1 MNEIWT
7 EKYRPETLKD
17 VIGQDKIT
25 NTLIS
30 FVKKKSLPHLMFSG
44 PPGIGKTTSAMCI
57 AKDLW
62 GENWKSNFFE
72 TNASDERGINVIREK
87 IKQNAKI
94 KPLASEFK
102 IIFLDECD
110 ALTKDAQQA
119 LRRVMEQYTSTTRF
133 VLSCN
138 YSSNIIP
145 PIQSRCAVFRFK
157 KIESKDIA
165 KDIKNIA
172 GEENL
177 EIDDDAVEM
186 ITEISEG
193 DIRNAI
199 NLLQCTAIEGKKI
212 TKKTVSEISAT
223 LMHSEVADII
233 NHALNKD
240 FLKSRKML
248 MGMMIEKGI
257 SGFEI
262 IRAINRHVWAL
273 DIEDELKVKI
283 IKLLGEFEFRIASGG
298 SEDIQIEAFLA
309 NLADLK

>member
-7 EKYRPETLKD
+7 EKYRPDTLAD
-17 VIGQDKIT
+17 VIGQDKIVR
-25 NTLIS
+25 TLKS

-44 PPGIGKTTSAMCI
+44 PAGIGKTTSAMCI

-62 GENWKSNFFE
+62 GENWRSNFFE

-94 KPLASEFK
+94 KPLGSEFK

-119 LRRVMEQYTSTTRF
+119 LRRIMEKYTSTTRF

-138 YSSNIIP
+138 YSSNVIP

-157 KIESKDIA
+157 KIEEKDLV
-165 KDIKNIA
+165 KHIKNLA
-172 GEENL
+172 EKEQL
-177 EIDDDAVEM
+177 PIDEDAVQL
-186 ITEISEG
+186 IIEISEG
-193 DIRNAI
+193 DARGAV
-199 NLLQCTAIEGKKI
+199 NLLQCAAIEGKKI
-212 TKKTVSEISAT
+212 TKETVSSISAT

-233 NHALNKD
+233 KYALDKE

-248 MGMMIEKGI
+248 MSLMIEKGV

-262 IRAINRHVWAL
+262 IRAINRHVWSI
-273 DIEDELKVKI
+273 DIEDEMKI
-283 IKLLGEFEFRIASGG
+283 KIVKLLGEFEFRIAEGG

>member
-7 EKYRPETLKD
+7 EKYRPDTLKD
-17 VIGQDKIT
+17 VVGQNKIT
-25 NTLIS
+25 RTLKS
-30 FVKKKSLPHLMFSG
+30 FVKKKSLPHMMFSG
-44 PPGIGKTTSAMCI
+44 PAGVGKTTSAMCI
-57 AKDLW
+57 AKELW

-94 KPLASEFK
+94 KPLGSEFK

-110 ALTKDAQQA
+110 ALTRDAQQA
-119 LRRVMEQYTSTTRF
+119 LRRIMEKYTSTTRF

-138 YSSNIIP
+138 YSSKIIP

-157 KIESKDIA
+157 KVENKDIE
-165 KDIKNIA
+165 KDIRSIVQKE
-172 GEENL
+172 GL
-177 EIDDDAVEM
+177 QIDDDAVEL
-186 ITEISEG
+186 ITELSEG
-193 DIRNAI
+193 DVRSAI
-199 NLLQCTAIEGKKI
+199 NLLQCAAIDGEKI
-212 TKKTVSEISAT
+212 TRKSLSAISAT

-233 NHALNKD
+233 NYALNKD

-248 MGMMIEKGI
+248 MSMMIEKGI

-262 IRAINRHVWAL
+262 IRAINRHVWTL
-273 DIEDELKVKI
+273 EIEDELKIKI
-283 IKLLGEFEFRIASGG
+283 VKLLGEFEFRIAEGG